1 MSAAGYN
8 HSMQRQPGVEIIA
21 RAAADLR
28 DIHGWTQDELA
39 ARAGISQGMISAIE
53 HARVPGLTMAR
64 AEQVLGA
71 LGATLVI
78 SVDAPFLG
86 DRDRQRDPAHAR
98 CSAYVTARLRRAGWE
113 VAAEVEVGGD
123 RSRGWIDVLAFHPST
138 RQLLVIEIKTE
149 IRDLGAIERTLGW
162 YERESQWSA
171 RRLGWQAS
179 TPTGCLILLATE
191 ANDLRVRAN
200 LRSFA
205 GGFPL
210 RSRDL
215 SSIVL
220 GEPSEPSAGR
230 AVAMIDPLSRRASWL
245 RPLMLDGRRSTA
257 PYPDY
262 AGFMRAAA
270 SRRARP

>member
-179 TPTGCLILLATE
+179 TPTGCL
-191 ANDLRVRAN
+191 DPPRHR
-200 LRSFA
+200 
-205 GGFPL
+205 
-210 RSRDL
+210 
-215 SSIVL
+215 
-220 GEPSEPSAGR
+220 GE
-230 AVAMIDPLSRRASWL
+230 
-245 RPLMLDGRRSTA
+245 
-257 PYPDY
+257 
-262 AGFMRAAA
+262 
-270 SRRARP
+270 